1 MALADNI
8 VINVRERPLSTDLN
22 NLQSIIDRTLM
33 DLMRYGQSSRLAGVP
48 LESVRSCV
56 PGGLIASPNGS
67 NVDVSAGVLLLESA
81 TLLPVPGVL
90 DSSYR
95 IGISRVVTTVA
106 MPVPG
111 ITTYYLIEA
120 SISAVTT
127 VTASRDV
134 LDPGTGNFV
143 PTIVPKQ
150 VEYQVVFQLLTGSGG
165 QAPTPTGGDWLP
177 IAIVRR
183 PGGGGAVAASDII
196 DVRPLSDAGRERP
209 IAPARLRDSVV
220 TDVSSAAN
228 TAVIAS
234 AYDGA
239 GGLRSFGSSVAV
251 DLSSATYLSPTTV
264 IAASTKYY
272 LYLAPWSAQELNPRF
287 SDLATIVYEGVLV
300 LSDVAPSAST
310 LQNSAPVNLPAPFGI
325 SAVATNSAYYIGT
338 VWRNGLN
345 TGWVGMT
352 RTDGDT
358 LYVGNTSFGGTV
370 FSPPVVGDNACTFS
384 GVPVTAKILHMYMRW
399 FGGAGATSY
408 LTAAFQPT
416 ATVLSLKSITVDDDR
431 RTDFFVDI
439 VHDGSAALDLN
450 CSLAPNALTS
460 VTVNVV
466 GWKE

>member
-22 NLQSIIDRTLM
+22 NLQSMIDRTLM
-33 DLMRYGQSSRLAGVP
+33 DLMKYGQASRVAGVP
-48 LESVRSCV
+48 LETVRSCV
-56 PGGLIASPNGS
+56 PGGLIVSPNGN
-67 NVDVSAGVLLLESA
+67 NVDVSAGVLLLESS
-81 TLLPVPGVL
+81 TLLPVPGAL

-95 IGISRVVTTVA
+95 IGINRAVTTVT
-106 MPVPG
+106 MPSPVG
-111 ITTYYLIEA
+111 TTFYLIEA
-120 SISAVTT
+120 SISEVTT
-127 VTASRDV
+127 VTSSRDV
-134 LDPGTGNFV
+134 LDPVTGNFV
-143 PTIVPKQ
+143 PTMVPKQ
-150 VEYQVVFQLLTGSGG
+150 IEYQIVFQTLAGAGG
-165 QAPTPTGGDWLP
+165 QAPAPTGGDWQP

-183 PGGGGAVAASDII
+183 PGGGGAVVASDII

-209 IAPARLRDSVV
+209 VAPTRLRDSVV
-220 TDVSSAAN
+220 TDTASASN
-228 TAVIAS
+228 TANIAS
-234 AYDGA
+234 AYDGP
-239 GGLRSFGSSVAV
+239 GGLRSFGSSAAV

-264 IAASTKYY
+264 IAANTKYY
-272 LYLAPWSAQELNPRF
+272 LYLAPWSAEQLSPRYT
-287 SDLATIVYEGVLV
+287 DLTTTVYEGVLV
-300 LSDVAPSAST
+300 LSDVAPLATT
-310 LQNSAPVNLPAPFGI
+310 LMNGAAVNLPAPFGV
-325 SAVATNSAYYIGT
+325 SAVAAGSAYYIGT

-370 FSPPVVGDNACTFS
+370 FSPPVVGDNACTFD

-416 ATVLSLKSITVDDDR
+416 ATVISLKSITVDDDR